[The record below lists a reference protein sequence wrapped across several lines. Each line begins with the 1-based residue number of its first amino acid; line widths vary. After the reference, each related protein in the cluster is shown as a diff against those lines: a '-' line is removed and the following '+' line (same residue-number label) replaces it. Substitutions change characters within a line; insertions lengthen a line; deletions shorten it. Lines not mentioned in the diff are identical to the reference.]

1 MFGLWCVA
9 TYVEYPTP
17 PHGLAT
23 HATASHVCAEGVC
36 VCVWT
41 GVLCVLST
49 CVCVPLC
56 ARDLVET
63 LGFLSA
69 AADPGAPAT
78 FTSCPVLLLGLFFS
92 GTELEIMGSS
102 AHKRVHA

>member
-1 MFGLWCVA
+1 MVSLHMPLFHMFVQR
-9 TYVEYPTP
+9 VF
-17 PHGLAT
+17 
-23 HATASHVCAEGVC
+23 
-36 VCVWT
+36 VCVWI
-41 GVLCVLST
+41 GVLCVLFT

-78 FTSCPVLLLGLFFS
+78 FTSRCLFVELFFS
-92 GTELEIMGSS
+92 GTELEIMGSC
-102 AHKRVHA
+102 AHKRVHP

>member
-1 MFGLWCVA
+1 MVSLHMPLFHMFVQR
-9 TYVEYPTP
+9 VF
-17 PHGLAT
+17 
-23 HATASHVCAEGVC
+23 
-36 VCVWT
+36 VCVWI
-41 GVLCVLST
+41 GVLCVLFI

-78 FTSCPVLLLGLFFS
+78 FTS
-92 GTELEIMGSS
+92 S
-102 AHKRVHA
+102 AAVALARFRL